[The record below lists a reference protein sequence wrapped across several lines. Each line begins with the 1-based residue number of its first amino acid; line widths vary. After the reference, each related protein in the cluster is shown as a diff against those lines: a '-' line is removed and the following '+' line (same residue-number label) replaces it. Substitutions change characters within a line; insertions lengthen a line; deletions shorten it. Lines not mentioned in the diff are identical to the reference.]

1 MIQAAYPPV
10 RLLNEATPSEITQ
23 AYRWCA
29 QIVSRTAKNFR
40 YAFRILPKVQRQG
53 VEALYAFCRLGD
65 DTADGTQ
72 DITTAISRLQKLRSH
87 LDLVF
92 QGLYCDAITLALA
105 DAQRRFRFDREHFEE
120 LLKGMESDLHF
131 SGFKT
136 QRDLAL
142 YCYRVASVV
151 GLMCLKIWGTDTRK
165 ARRYALLLGQAM
177 QLTNILRDLYEDYQ
191 GGRVYIPQEILQKY
205 SLTDQNLFEPHQDSQ
220 LRAMV
225 SELGDKARR
234 LYQLADRAL
243 PKEVHRR
250 LTAAR
255 IMAKIYQMLLERVLH
270 NNNLKRRVELKS
282 SEKLNIV
289 KEVMK
294 NII

>member
-1 MIQAAYPPV
+1 MIQAAYPHI
-10 RLLNEATPSEITQ
+10 RLLKEATPSEITQ

-29 QIVSRTAKNFR
+29 QIVTRSAKNFR

-53 VEALYAFCRLGD
+53 IEALYAFCRLGD
-65 DTADGTQ
+65 DAADGAQ
-72 DITTAISRLQKLRSH
+72 DLPAALSRLQKLRSH

-131 SGFKT
+131 TGFKT
-136 QRDLAL
+136 QRDLAI

-151 GLMCLKIWGTDTRK
+151 GLMCLKIWGTDTRR

-191 GGRVYIPQEILQKY
+191 RGRVYIPQEILQKY
-205 SLTDQNLFEPHQDSQ
+205 SLTDQNLFEPHQEHQ
-220 LRAMV
+220 LKAMV
-225 SELGDKARR
+225 TELGLKARR
-234 LYQLADRAL
+234 LYQLADRTL
-243 PKEVHRR
+243 SKEVRKR

-255 IMAKIYQMLLERVLH
+255 IMAKIYQMLLERILL
-270 NNNLKRRVELKS
+270 NNDFKNRVELKS
-282 SEKLNIV
+282 SEKLIIV

>member
-1 MIQAAYPPV
+1 MIQAAYPHV
-10 RLLNEATPSEITQ
+10 RLLREATPSEITQ

-65 DTADGTQ
+65 DAADGAQ
-72 DITTAISRLQKLRSH
+72 DLPTAISRLQKLRSH
-87 LDLVF
+87 LDLIF

-105 DAQRRFRFDREHFEE
+105 DAQRRFRLEREHFEE

-131 SGFKT
+131 TGFKT

-151 GLMCLKIWGTDTRK
+151 GLMCLKIWGTDTRRT
-165 ARRYALLLGQAM
+165 RRYARLLGQAM

-191 GGRVYIPQEILQKY
+191 RGRVYIPQEILQKY
-205 SLTDQNLFEPHQDSQ
+205 NLTAQNLFEPHRDRQ

-225 SELGDKARR
+225 SELGLKAQR
-234 LYQLADRAL
+234 LYQLADSVL
-243 PKEVHRR
+243 PGEVRRR

-255 IMAKIYQMLLERVLH
+255 IMAKIYQMLLERILL
-270 NNNLKRRVELKS
+270 NNDFKIRVDLKS
-282 SEKLNIV
+282 AEKLIIV